1 MQRPIYPIITLL
13 VDNEFGVLTRVSSQ
27 VRREGWNIRSLAV
40 AETTDPMI
48 SRITLS
54 VECFEM
60 TLPGVLFKLKRM
72 QCVRSVTVYDPDL
85 CVCRELAVLRVTD
98 ADWEKCEALNA
109 RYGAR
114 LLETVDNMRLY
125 EVSAS
130 PEKLGEYIDELG
142 ALGRVEAAR
151 TGAITLEKR
160 EA

>member
-1 MQRPIYPIITLL
+1 MQRPICPILTLL

-27 VRREGWNIRSLAV
+27 IRREGWNIRSLAV
-40 AETTDPMI
+40 AETTDPSI

-54 VECFEM
+54 IECFDM

-72 QCVRSVTVYDPDL
+72 QCVKSVTAYDPEL

-98 ADWEKCEALNA
+98 ADWAQCEALNA
-109 RYGAR
+109 RYGVRPLESFDNTR
-114 LLETVDNMRLY
+114 LF

-130 PEKLGEYIDELG
+130 PEELSEYIDELG
-142 ALGRVEAAR
+142 TLGRVEAAR

-160 EA
+160 E